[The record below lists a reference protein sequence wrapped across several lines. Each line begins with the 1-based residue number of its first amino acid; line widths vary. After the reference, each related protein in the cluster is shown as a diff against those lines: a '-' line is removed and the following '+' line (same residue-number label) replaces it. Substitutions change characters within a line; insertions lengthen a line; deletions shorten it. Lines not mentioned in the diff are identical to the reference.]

1 MYHKL
6 ENCELDINELHDF
19 NDILKVGQWF
29 SEYHIRFYQEIAVP
43 TNTRK
48 RYSTFKNEEIRNY
61 YASCGNHRE
70 ATRTFKLQDST
81 VRKICKAGSPDISK
95 HGFFKLGKR
104 GKEMLRV
111 HAGRSFSYPTSVD
124 EELLSWILTM
134 NDLHLP
140 VSMVV
145 LQKYCLAALVLKQAK
160 VGSVISKKDIIYQ
173 FAREHL
179 CVRGSRDSL
188 KVRYHHFIPNAQS
201 FSR

>member
-1 MYHKL
+1 MDWFLY
-6 ENCELDINELHDF
+6 DRDF
-19 NDILKVGQWF
+19 SHEGVKVDQWF

-48 RYSTFKNEEIRNY
+48 RYSTFKKEEIRNY

-70 ATRTFKLQDST
+70 TTRTFKLQDSM
-81 VRKICKAGSPDISK
+81 VKICKVSPPDISK
-95 HGFFKLGKR
+95 HGFFKVGKC

-111 HAGRSFSYPTSVD
+111 HAGSPFSYPTSVD

-134 NDLHLP
+134 NVLHLP

-145 LQKYCLAALVLKQAK
+145 LQKYCLTTLVLKQAK
-160 VGSVISKKDIIYQ
+160 VGSVISKKDIIYH
-173 FAREHL
+173 FVREHL
-179 CVRGSRDSL
+179 CVRGFRDNL
-188 KVRYHHFIPNAQS
+188 KVRYHHFIPNAQI